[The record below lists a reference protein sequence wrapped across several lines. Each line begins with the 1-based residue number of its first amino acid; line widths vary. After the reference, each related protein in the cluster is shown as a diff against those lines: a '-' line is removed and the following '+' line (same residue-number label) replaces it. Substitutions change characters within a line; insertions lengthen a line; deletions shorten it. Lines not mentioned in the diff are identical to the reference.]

1 MVSGPARRQYTAL
14 ERAFLSDAS
23 RTLVAGIASTE
34 MRTVDPLRFLAL
46 LLLGAGLIG
55 WVLSRAPG
63 PTTACPAED
72 PSCRVDVDSATA
84 VGAVPPPTFAA
95 ADICHDAGY
104 LCAGLAESEV
114 IRLQRW
120 RDHEGTIVVHVPLP
134 EGLTGGDARAL
145 QRAAAQGVRAWNT
158 QPFPILVDLRGDRNP
173 DFAVRWSRY
182 AETRLGLTRTAWSP
196 AVGLRVDF
204 IELAALA
211 PGGGNRVA
219 DPRQIRLTAA
229 HEMGHALGLPHSDAP
244 RDVMYPTNTATSMS
258 AQDYR
263 SVEVLYDLPDGT
275 SITR

>member
-1 MVSGPARRQYTAL
+1 
-14 ERAFLSDAS
+14 
-23 RTLVAGIASTE
+23 
-34 MRTVDPLRFLAL
+34 MRIVDPLRLLAL
-46 LLLGAGLIG
+46 LLVGAGLIG
-55 WVLSRAPG
+55 WILARDPVPM
-63 PTTACPAED
+63 TACPAED
-72 PSCRVDVDSATA
+72 PSCGVDIDSATA
-84 VGAVPPPTFAA
+84 VGTVAPPTFAA
-95 ADICHDAGY
+95 ADICHDTGY
-104 LCAGLAESEV
+104 LCAGLAEAEV

-134 EGLTGGDARAL
+134 EGLTGRHARAL

-158 QPFPILVDLRGDRNP
+158 QPFPILVDLRGDRDP
-173 DFAVRWSRY
+173 DFAVRWSRD
-182 AETRLGLTRTAWSP
+182 AGTRLGLTRTTWSP
-196 AVGLRVDF
+196 ARGLRVEF
-204 IELAALA
+204 IELGALA

-244 RDVMYPTNTATSMS
+244 RDVMYPTNAATSMS